1 MTRRIVVL
9 LTIAVVLLGSAGVS
23 AQKTIKVGAT
33 PVPHADI
40 LNLLVPVLAEQ
51 GVNLV
56 VIEFTDYVL
65 PNLTLAE
72 GEIDANF
79 FQHTPYLDRFNKDHN
94 LNLVPL
100 AGVHIEPLGVY
111 SNKIKS
117 LDDLPQGATI
127 AIPGDAVNGG
137 RALLLLQSAGL
148 IKVDPKAGIEP
159 TGFDVTENKLGLR
172 FVELEAALLP
182 LVLADTTAAVING
195 NYALEA
201 GLVPTRDAIFLE
213 GKESPYV
220 NILVVRAEDRD
231 NPDLKKLADAL
242 QSDLIRDFIL
252 STYDGGVVPAF

>member
-1 MTRRIVVL
+1 M
-9 LTIAVVLLGSAGVS
+9 
-23 AQKTIKVGAT
+23 
-33 PVPHADI
+33 
-40 LNLLVPVLAEQ
+40 
-51 GVNLV
+51 
-56 VIEFTDYVL
+56 VIEFTGHVL
-65 PNLTLAE
+65 PNDLAE
-72 GEIDANF
+72 GGIVPFLPAYSL
-79 FQHTPYLDRFNKDHN
+79 PDRFNKDHN

-159 TGFDVTENKLGLR
+159 TVFDVTENKLGLR
-172 FVELEAALLP
+172 FVEPEAAQLP
-182 LVLADTTAAVING
+182 RVLADTTAAVING

-213 GKESPYV
+213 GKSLRMSTSWWCGRR
-220 NILVVRAEDRD
+220 IGIT
-231 NPDLKKLADAL
+231 
-242 QSDLIRDFIL
+242 LI
-252 STYDGGVVPAF
+252 